1 MGTFAARVG
10 DPHVCP
16 MLTVLVPH
24 VGGAIMPPGVPT
36 VMIGGQPAAIVT
48 SMCMCATGPP
58 SPILLGSF
66 GVFIGG
72 MPAAR
77 MGSVHS
83 HGGTVMMGCPTV
95 LIGDIG
101 ISIGGL
107 LALLA
112 NILQGLLDEAFE
124 ASEAVAAA
132 LAGAY
137 CHPTPGGLAG
147 ALAGGGFGPPP
158 KRDVDKHFFKAHVTF
173 ANGNPVAG
181 AAYQLKIPNGKIR
194 KGNSRADGNIVEA
207 GLPGGNCELT
217 LTDLDKDSWK
227 VES

>member
-1 MGTFAARVG
+1 
-10 DPHVCP
+10 
-16 MLTVLVPH
+16 
-24 VGGAIMPPGVPT
+24 
-36 VMIGGQPAAIVT
+36 
-48 SMCMCATGPP
+48 MCACATGPP
-58 SPILLGSF
+58 APIIMGSM

-72 MPAAR
+72 MMAAR
-77 MGSVHS
+77 MTSPHV
-83 HGGTVMMGCPTV
+83 HGGMVVMGCPTV

-101 ISIGGL
+101 FSLATLIANMIKVL
-107 LALLA
+107 LG
-112 NILQGLLDEAFE
+112 IMDEAFK

-132 LAGAY
+132 LAGAFS
-137 CHPTPGGLAG
+137 HPTPAGLAG

-173 ANGNPVAG
+173 ASGNPVAG
-181 AAYQLKIPNGKIR
+181 AAYELKLPNGKIR